1 MRKADRHQLIKQLI
15 TNHAVRTQEELLKL
29 LEQQGVTATQATI
42 SRDIRDLHIIK
53 TPDET
58 GQGRFEI
65 FQGSRELADDQEE
78 LARLIQMIQEVVVKV
93 DRVHFLSIVNTLPDN
108 AGLLT
113 NLIDEIE
120 MPEKVNTL
128 AGFDTVIIISRTDED
143 AAKIETFF
151 KEHMIG

>member
-15 TNHAVRTQEELLKL
+15 TNHAIRTQEELLKL

-42 SRDIRDLHIIK
+42 SRDIRDLNIIK
-53 TPDET
+53 SPDET

-65 FQGSRELADDQEE
+65 FQGGRDTADDQEE
-78 LARLIQMIQEVVVKV
+78 LTRLIQMIQEVVVKV

-120 MPEKVNTL
+120 MPEKVTTL

-143 AAKIETFF
+143 AAKVENFF